1 MFLRKNLLKNSI
13 RRLSSQLQPGIKI
26 KNWQV
31 KETAKIQ
38 EFQLTASRLEHKS
51 GGQLLHV
58 QRADPN
64 ATFSVGFRTTPENST
79 GLPHILEHTVL
90 CGSERF
96 PCRDPFFN
104 MLNRSLATFMN
115 AMTAPDHT
123 FYPFSSQNAQ
133 DCRNLQSVYLDAVF
147 KPRLCQEDFRQEGW
161 RLEHENP
168 HDPSSPI
175 ILKGVVFNEMKGVFS
190 DNQSLYS
197 EALLNGILP
206 SNTYGVC
213 SGGLPKDIPK
223 LKHKDLVKFHER
235 HYTAANA
242 RFYVYG
248 NLPIEE
254 YLEAMEP
261 YLTNKGLVNYFITF
275 SN

>member
-1 MFLRKNLLKNSI
+1 MAYVPVLRNGYTIGRRVGNFALNRFLQTGQN
-13 RRLSSQLQPGIKI
+13 
-26 KNWQV
+26 V
-31 KETAKIQ
+31 KGWTVKKVAKIS
-38 EFQLTASRLEHKS
+38 EFDMTASTLEHSS

-58 QRADPN
+58 HREDPN
-64 ATFSVGFRTTPENST
+64 ATFSVGFRTVPRDST

-147 KPRLCQEDFRQEGW
+147 RPRLCQADFRQEGW
-161 RLEHENP
+161 RLEHE
-168 HDPSSPI
+168 DPLDASTPI
-175 ILKGVVFNEMKGVFS
+175 VLKGVVFNEMKGVFS
-190 DNQSLYS
+190 DNQNLYG

-206 SNTYGVC
+206 SHTYGVC
-213 SGGLPKDIPK
+213 SGI
-223 LKHKDLVKFHER
+223 V
-235 HYTAANA
+235 
-242 RFYVYG
+242 
-248 NLPIEE
+248 PI
-254 YLEAMEP
+254 L
-261 YLTNKGLVNYFITF
+261 
-275 SN
+275 SR